1 VVASRE
7 MAIVQPR
14 APRHILYIVSALLA
28 PAAVALAIA
37 GCTEPDGSDRAEQ
50 DPATAQAPQVS
61 SAVETAPAPLPQQPA
76 SAQNAPAP
84 ARSPAPPSVPPS
96 ASETEPSG
104 FHLDDPEIE
113 YEIPRRTARP
123 RKGRTV
129 QLVLRSSPPGAVAA
143 VDGVALGPTPALW
156 EGVVDSTPR
165 EFTFVLAGYAIARY
179 RFVPMRSGIV
189 HGTLEPIETEGEDG
203 AREQGKRGRPQR
215 PSPAQ

>member
-1 VVASRE
+1 

-14 APRHILYIVSALLA
+14 APRHILYIGSALL
-28 PAAVALAIA
+28 AAVALAGCAERDEPEDRVSEPANSRA
-37 GCTEPDGSDRAEQ
+37 GSA
-50 DPATAQAPQVS
+50 ASAQPPS
-61 SAVETAPAPLPQQPA
+61 TAVEPRPMPPQPA
-76 SAQNAPAP
+76 SSVSAAPAP
-84 ARSPAPPSVPPS
+84 ASPAQPPP
-96 ASETEPSG
+96 ATEPSG
-104 FHLDDPEIE
+104 FHLDDPDVE
-113 YEIPRRTARP
+113 YEIPRRSQRP

-189 HGTLEPIETEGEDG
+189 HGTLEPIETEAEQG
-203 AREQGKRGRPQR
+203 ARAERGRRQR
-215 PSPAQ
+215 PPPAPH

>member
-1 VVASRE
+1 
-7 MAIVQPR
+7 MANVQPR
-14 APRHILYIVSALLA
+14 APRHILYIRSALLA
-28 PAAVALAIA
+28 PAALALAIA
-37 GCTEPDGSDRAEQ
+37 GCTEQDVPDRAPEKS
-50 DPATAQAPQVS
+50 PATAPQPS
-61 SAVETAPAPLPQQPA
+61 PAAGTAPAPLPQQPA
-76 SAQNAPAP
+76 SNAQAAPPP
-84 ARSPAPPSVPPS
+84 ARASGSTPPS

-104 FHLDDPEIE
+104 FHLDDPEVE
-113 YEIPRRTARP
+113 YEIPRRTSRP

-203 AREQGKRGRPQR
+203 AREQGKRARPQR
-215 PSPAQ
+215 PSPAP